1 MIVRPMYSLLEK
13 KMKFVFDEKCMQ
25 SFAVLKN
32 KLIEALILTSPN
44 WELPF
49 ELICDAGD
57 VAMGAVLGQ
66 RKGNVFHSIYYA
78 SKMLY
83 AAQANYTMTEKIC

>member
-25 SFAVLKN
+25 AFAVLKN

-49 ELICDAGD
+49 ELMCD
-57 VAMGAVLGQ
+57 VVIW
-66 RKGNVFHSIYYA
+66 R
-78 SKMLY
+78 
-83 AAQANYTMTEKIC
+83 